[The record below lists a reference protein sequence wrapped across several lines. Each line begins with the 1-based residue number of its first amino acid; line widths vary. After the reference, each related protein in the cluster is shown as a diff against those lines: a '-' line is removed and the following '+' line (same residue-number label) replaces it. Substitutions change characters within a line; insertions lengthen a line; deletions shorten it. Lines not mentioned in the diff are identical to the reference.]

1 MKRDRKSRSDGISS
15 MFVGMDLHKN
25 YLQVATMDNKGKVL
39 QNRRVINNMNQISRF
54 FRTINP
60 EAKVVMESS

>member
-1 MKRDRKSRSDGISS
+1 

-25 YLQVATMDNKGKVL
+25 YLQVATMDNKGMVL

>member
-1 MKRDRKSRSDGISS
+1 

-25 YLQVATMDNKGKVL
+25 YLQLATMDNKGMVL
-39 QNRRVINNMNQISRF
+39 QNRKVINNINQISRF

>member
-25 YLQVATMDNKGKVL
+25 YLQVVTMDNKGMVL

-60 EAKVVMESS
+60 EQR

>member
-1 MKRDRKSRSDGISS
+1 MKRDRKSRSEGISS
-15 MFVGMDLHKN
+15 KFVGMDLHKN
-25 YLQVATMDNKGKVL
+25 YLQVATMDKGMVL
-39 QNRRVINNMNQISRF
+39 QNRRVINNMNQKSRF

>member
-1 MKRDRKSRSDGISS
+1 
-15 MFVGMDLHKN
+15 MFAGMDLHKN
-25 YLQVATMDNKGKVL
+25 YLQVATMDIKGMVL
-39 QNRRVINNMNQISRF
+39 QNRRVINNMDQISRF

>member
-1 MKRDRKSRSDGISS
+1 

-25 YLQVATMDNKGKVL
+25 YLQVVTMDNKGMVL

-60 EAKVVMESS
+60 EQR

>member
-1 MKRDRKSRSDGISS
+1 
-15 MFVGMDLHKN
+15 
-25 YLQVATMDNKGKVL
+25 MDNKEKVL
-39 QNRRVINNMNQISRF
+39 QDRRVINNMNQINRF